1 MGSRN
6 ALLPAYALSAVVV
19 VTAAL
24 GSLVFM
30 ETATVKLSVPT
41 SKLTANLVIKGGTQ
55 GHDLVTTSI
64 QADVTDSQQGTTTVG
79 TVPPTFAT
87 GQAVFTCS
95 PCPAAGTT
103 TPIPEGSTVS
113 TTKPFHYATQSDA
126 EVSSTHTSVTVAIR
140 ALAPGIAGNTAANTI
155 TVIDKPITNVKVANT
170 SPTTGGA
177 ESTTGQVVQQSDLDR
192 VKASLATKVISDLD
206 GVLKAQAGG
215 LSYIADGQPTMTVV
229 SDHKVGDPVAT
240 FIVTIAAT
248 QHAIAYSQAEAD
260 ALLRT
265 ALMQRLPKGFQLT
278 TVPIQTSY
286 QIQKPS
292 ASGDVTING
301 SAIGVM
307 SPSFTAD
314 ELKSRIKGMR
324 IDKARQQLEL
334 LGPGTTVD
342 ISVRPRVPFLP
353 LLQNHI
359 NLTIVL
365 QGAAPT

>member
-41 SKLTANLVIKGGTQ
+41 SKLTASLTIKGGAQ
-55 GHDLVTTSI
+55 GHDLVTTGI
-64 QADVTDSQQGTTTVG
+64 LADVTDSQQGTTSVG
-79 TVPPTFAT
+79 TVPPAFAT

-95 PCPAAGTT
+95 PCPATGT
-103 TPIPEGSTVS
+103 TPIPEGTTVS

-140 ALAPGIAGNTAANTI
+140 ALAAGVAGNTAANTI
-155 TVIDKPITNVKVANT
+155 TVIDKLIANVKVANT

-177 ESTTGQVVQQSDLDR
+177 EATTGQVVQQSDLDR
-192 VKASLATKVISDLD
+192 VKAALTTKVISDLD

-215 LSYIADGQPTMTVV
+215 LSYIADGQPTMNVV

-240 FIVTIAAT
+240 FIITIAGT

-260 ALLRT
+260 ALMRT
-265 ALMQRLPKGFQLT
+265 ALAQKLPKGFQLT
-278 TVPIQTSY
+278 NVPIQTSY
-286 QIQKPS
+286 QVQKPS
-292 ASGDVTING
+292 ANGEVTING
-301 SAIGVM
+301 SAIGVI

-342 ISVRPRVPFLP
+342 ISVKPRVPFLP
-353 LLQNHI
+353 LLQDHI

-365 QGAAPT
+365 EGATPA